1 MNDIVKIRC
10 SAIGRIMTSSKT
22 KGEQLSKTTKTYIQ
36 ELALENKYGVV
47 KEFSS
52 KYTDKGNEVENES
65 IALTMDVL
73 NLGFIY
79 KNNDHF
85 SNEWIKGTPDVIN
98 NEILLDVKSSWDA
111 TTFPFFATDI
121 PNKDYYYQL
130 QGYMWLTDK
139 QTSLLCYCL
148 INTPLQIVED
158 EVRREHW
165 KQYAIDESKEIRDF
179 VEAKHNFNHIPKEK
193 KVKVFEIERDEDT
206 INEIKEKVKLCREYY
221 NQIIEII

>member
-1 MNDIVKIRC
+1 MNDIIKIRC

-22 KGEQLSKTTKTYIQ
+22 KGEQLSKTTKSYIQ
-36 ELALENKYGVV
+36 ELALENKYGVL

-79 KNNDHF
+79 KNEDHY
-85 SNEWIKGTPDVIN
+85 SNEWIKGTPDVCN
-98 NEILLDVKSSWDA
+98 DEVLLDVKSSWDA
-111 TTFPFFATDI
+111 TTFPFFANDV

-165 KQYAIDESKEIRDF
+165 KQYAIDERKEIRDF